1 MIKVLIVD
9 DSKTACQFLIRQISE
24 APDMEIVG
32 AADNPYMA
40 RDMIVSLQPDVV
52 TLDIEM
58 PNMDGLTFL
67 GKLMR
72 FYPLPVIVVSTHTP
86 MGTDLAL
93 RALAAGALD
102 VMEKPNTLDTVSDFG
117 EMIVDK
123 IRTASQ
129 TRRAN
134 ARRRALSSSA
144 LEPIGPL
151 PDSCPYKVIAI
162 GASIGGIE
170 AIQELLPRLPGNS
183 PGILIVQHLPEPFTG
198 QFARQL
204 DANCDLEVRVA
215 APGDQIRP
223 GLVLIAGGDKHLLLR
238 GSDSRYFTVIKEGPP
253 VHGHC
258 PSVDVL
264 FHSVA
269 SCAGPEAIGVLLT
282 GMGTDG
288 SQGLLAMRRAGA
300 RTFGQD
306 EKSCVVFGMPKVAIE
321 LGAVDKVVPLS
332 RMANEIVAAISLVQ
346 RQPGN
351 HSLQYQS

>member
-1 MIKVLIVD
+1 MIRVLIVD
-9 DSKTACQFLIRQISE
+9 DSKTACQFLIRQISK
-24 APDMEIVG
+24 APDMEVVG
-32 AADNPYMA
+32 VADNPYMA
-40 RDMIVSLQPDVV
+40 RDMIVSLHPDVV

-86 MGTDLAL
+86 EGTDLAL

-117 EMIVDK
+117 EMIVEK

-129 TRRAN
+129 THCGN
-134 ARRRALSSSA
+134 ARQFARRSCSL
-144 LEPIGPL
+144 PRMGPL
-151 PDSCPYKVIAI
+151 PDSSPYKVIAI

-170 AIQELLPRLPGNS
+170 AIQELLLRLPSNS
-183 PGILIVQHLPEPFTG
+183 PGILVVQHLPEPFTR

-204 DANCDLEVRVA
+204 DANCDFEVRVA
-215 APGDQIRP
+215 AGGDEIRP
-223 GLVLIAGGDKHLLLR
+223 GLVLVASGDRHLILR
-238 GSDSRYFTVIKEGPP
+238 GNESHYFTVIREGPP

-269 SCAGPEAIGVLLT
+269 SCAGAEAVGVLLT
-282 GMGTDG
+282 GMGVDG

-300 RTFGQD
+300 RTFAQD

-321 LGAVDKVVPLS
+321 LDAVEKVVPLS
-332 RMANEIVAAISLVQ
+332 RLASQIVATISQVQ
-346 RQPGN
+346 RQPNN
-351 HSLQYQS
+351 HRFQCQT